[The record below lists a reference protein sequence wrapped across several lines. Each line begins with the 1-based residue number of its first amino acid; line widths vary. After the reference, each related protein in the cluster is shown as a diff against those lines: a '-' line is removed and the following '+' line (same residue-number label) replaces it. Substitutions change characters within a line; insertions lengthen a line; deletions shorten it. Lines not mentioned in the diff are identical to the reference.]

1 MPSHCS
7 GSLNWQKQ
15 SKTWD
20 LTIWWLAVSAQC
32 RFAQSVKL
40 RVQSRPQAQAHHFYV
55 LNWGKHEQCFSR
67 KYFKSFHQDFIYPAL
82 FSCSAMVYLHDLG
95 QVTLWLGCR
104 LQWTGYCVPRAMG
117 AGIFLLPGSPSLAC
131 NDPWA
136 DRGDF
141 KPTSGIWK
149 HPAVCAL
156 NVSAVSLLLLWRGE
170 RPSSWLTEE
179 EWKLEAFRAISS
191 SNTTASNS

>member
-20 LTIWWLAVSAQC
+20 LTVSAQC

-67 KYFKSFHQDFIYPAL
+67 MYLKSFHQDFIHPAFFPAL
-82 FSCSAMVYLHDLG
+82 PWSICMTLGKSLSGWAADCSEQATVSPEQRELAFSFCLVHLHLPTMTPEQTEGILNPSQAFESTLQSVLWMWVLCLCSFSGEGRDQVPDL
-95 QVTLWLGCR
+95 R
-104 LQWTGYCVPRAMG
+104 RK
-117 AGIFLLPGSPSLAC
+117 SES
-131 NDPWA
+131 
-136 DRGDF
+136 
-141 KPTSGIWK
+141 
-149 HPAVCAL
+149 
-156 NVSAVSLLLLWRGE
+156 
-170 RPSSWLTEE
+170 
-179 EWKLEAFRAISS
+179 
-191 SNTTASNS
+191 